1 MSNLNA
7 DIAQFEF
14 ELLVLNVIHDLS
26 LRIVFDG

>member
-26 LRIVFDG
+26 LRVVFDG